1 MTMELKTKKF
11 QTIQLLK
18 SFIFSWIPPLA
29 KEHGANEQP
38 VACEGVEGGG
48 GSSMSASLI
57 GQGGEDLGEL

>member
-1 MTMELKTKKF
+1 M
-11 QTIQLLK
+11 
-18 SFIFSWIPPLA
+18 PPLD
-29 KEHGANEQP
+29 KEHRADEQP